1 MYEAQFPRG
10 KLSTWSHGLPYGRF
24 TTLTQ
29 LPNGKHGNVTISGQ
43 HRVTG
48 TSPFR
53 ANIAQRERHHFGPTT
68 RDRER
73 HHFGPT
79 LRDREQQDLQKL
91 QRMQNRAGRLLLGAP
106 HRTPSA
112 EVRNRLGWK
121 DPGTSVAAF
130 KNRLRRDEH
139 FVFVVEEPVVVSV
152 INYAINSTVERFPY
166 CGKFSTSVAALSGE
180 VPVRDSALLGGEI
193 PVSGNLS
200 PSVAQFPHGKLSYSR
215 DPA

>member
-1 MYEAQFPRG
+1 MSVA
-10 KLSTWSHGLPYGRF
+10 
-24 TTLTQ
+24 
-29 LPNGKHGNVTISGQ
+29 
-43 HRVTG
+43 
-48 TSPFR
+48 
-53 ANIAQRERHHFGPTT
+53 
-68 RDRER
+68 
-73 HHFGPT
+73 
-79 LRDREQQDLQKL
+79 
-91 QRMQNRAGRLLLGAP
+91 RAGSTKTATDAEQSREAAAGSPAQNAVRRLKYGIDWAG
-106 HRTPSA
+106 RTPHQ
-112 EVRNRLGWK
+112 LQLLK
-121 DPGTSVAAF
+121 TDC
-130 KNRLRRDEH
+130 DEH